1 MSRGV
6 KNNNPGNLVLTN
18 ITWVG
23 KIPNSLNT
31 DKHFE
36 QFETMV
42 FGVRA
47 FFIDFLNDVSKGK
60 NTVRKLIV
68 SYAPTFEN
76 DTENYIKL
84 MSKMLGISPDSV
96 ITNFSDEFLITYAR
110 SVFKVENGVSA
121 SKITNN
127 TIKQA
132 IAMLQN
138 NSFSKNFLK
147 KNQC

>member
-1 MSRGV
+1 MSRGI

-18 ITWVG
+18 ITWIG
-23 KIPNSLNT
+23 KIPNSANT
-31 DKHFE
+31 DKRFE

-68 SYAPTFEN
+68 SYAPTHEN

-84 MSKMLGISPDSV
+84 MSKMLGIGPDVV
-96 ITNFSDEFLITYAR
+96 ITNFSDSFLVSYAR
-110 SVFKVENGVSA
+110 SVFKVENGVDS
-121 SKITNN
+121 SKISTN